1 MKELD
6 KVKQAIIEILDS
18 EISGYSLAK
27 ITGISKSMVS
37 RYRSGHDKIEN
48 MTLGTAE
55 KILKLKDQE

>member
-6 KVKQAIIEILDS
+6 KVKQIIIEILDS

-27 ITGISKSMVS
+27 LTGISKSMVS
-37 RYRSGHDKIEN
+37 RYRSGQDKIEN

-55 KILKLKDQE
+55 KILKIKDQE

>member
-37 RYRSGHDKIEN
+37 RYRSGQDKIEN